1 MALVPK
7 LEKFALQLAKSRETA
22 RNVIEIKEKK
32 SRTTGKSQGITQ

>member
-22 RNVIEIKEKK
+22 RNSIEIKEKN
-32 SRTTGKSQGITQ
+32 QGLLEKAKE